1 MLGQW
6 SERLQLETWIL
17 HMARVR
23 DPSYDFQMTMVT
35 CSNDI
40 QTPRCKAWWRHL
52 STVGLTSSKSL
63 PACAV
68 LKRGSFTV
76 RTSVLQLRVLYK
88 ILLTHH
94 GGSVADGPL
103 HTILIVTC
111 GLVVRALAVGDL
123 NSSHGP
129 SSRPVIWFSNDHGD
143 MLKWQEIVE
152 SYAYDSC

>member
-1 MLGQW
+1 
-6 SERLQLETWIL
+6 
-17 HMARVR
+17 MARVR

-68 LKRGSFTV
+68 LNRGSFTV

-103 HTILIVTC
+103 HTILIVTRWVSGQSAC
-111 GLVVRALAVGDL
+111 SWRLEFFTWPEFETR
-123 NSSHGP
+123 HMIFKGP
-129 SSRPVIWFSNDHGD
+129 W
-143 MLKWQEIVE
+143 
-152 SYAYDSC
+152 